1 LFDLNP
7 VFVGHEPTF
16 TTLQVGHG
24 HRATPSSPFPG
35 HGIFSS
41 HHGSV
46 PGQATVKLTSDDRF
60 DSPKVLPKAGT
71 ITVRNISAAIHF
83 MLVSPVKDGT
93 TDDVQK
99 FFSTSTGSQDQPKFA
114 LDGPLIQMGVLSP
127 GRQADRLTA
136 PCRIARSPLLDEA
149 MCLSF
154 QGNLGRGHSD
164 YLSVEGRAT
173 DAAVQP
179 RARHRRSPANPVPER
194 WVPERILRGHL
205 AAASLPAHIA
215 RSGDDVVLTGP
226 GIPGGPLVCRLDRQG
241 PCAVRLDEPLAQ
253 AACGLMAVHGR
264 GRGRRAARLGVD
276 VVTTAAGVVLAQ
288 AAMAGMLVR
297 LRGRPL
303 PSITVSMAGTA
314 LLTVS
319 QYLAAGTADEPDF
332 PVRAGSGHPPPF
344 RSADGVTFELEAL
357 HAQPWR
363 QLWTSLGVPEPVAGR
378 AWRPFMLR
386 YATAVAPLPAALH
399 AATEAHPFAALT
411 CAAASAGVAVQR
423 LRRHSER
430 RDELGGSKPFA
441 APWTVAPM
449 GPAAS
454 RSAPLCSGD
463 DPLAGMVVVETGRAT
478 HAALAGHLLRL
489 LGAEVIRIEPT
500 GGDPL
505 RDMSP
510 MAGDCSARFLALNRG
525 KRSLAADLWNP
536 VGRRAVLDSAAH
548 ADVFVDGWA
557 PGRAAQL
564 GLDHD
569 RLAAANPR
577 LVHAHTCGWG
587 DAPGEYPLLG
597 TECMVQAYAALPD
610 HLTPTGQAPAGS
622 LMSVLDVL
630 GGLVATSG
638 VLAGLLGR
646 ERDGRGRRVRS
657 SLLSA
662 ATLLQSQLGGVR
674 GPDGRP
680 EFGTFGVPLPA
691 SDGDL
696 VISRTAFP
704 QAVTAALE
712 LAELTQ
718 LPAAIAAQ
726 PVDRS
731 LALLTPAGIDAV
743 RVCHDLADLPG
754 TLWAAD
760 LLHHD
765 RCAVVHP
772 PWAFTP

>member
-1 LFDLNP
+1 
-7 VFVGHEPTF
+7 
-16 TTLQVGHG
+16 
-24 HRATPSSPFPG
+24 
-35 HGIFSS
+35 
-41 HHGSV
+41 
-46 PGQATVKLTSDDRF
+46 
-60 DSPKVLPKAGT
+60 
-71 ITVRNISAAIHF
+71 
-83 MLVSPVKDGT
+83 
-93 TDDVQK
+93 
-99 FFSTSTGSQDQPKFA
+99 
-114 LDGPLIQMGVLSP
+114 
-127 GRQADRLTA
+127 
-136 PCRIARSPLLDEA
+136 
-149 MCLSF
+149 
-154 QGNLGRGHSD
+154 
-164 YLSVEGRAT
+164 
-173 DAAVQP
+173 
-179 RARHRRSPANPVPER
+179 VPEH

-205 AAASLPAHIA
+205 AAASLSAHVV

-241 PCAVRLDEPLAQ
+241 PRAVRLDEPLAQ

-276 VVTTAAGVVLAQ
+276 VVTTATGVVLAQ
-288 AAMAGMLVR
+288 GVLAGMLAR

-303 PSITVSMAGTA
+303 RNVTVSMAATA

-378 AWRPFMLR
+378 SWRPFMLR

-411 CAAASAGVAVQR
+411 CAATSAGVAVQR

-441 APWTVAPM
+441 APWTLEPT

-454 RSAPLCSGD
+454 RSTRLGSDDGPLT
-463 DPLAGMVVVETGRAT
+463 GMVVVETGRAT
-478 HAALAGHLLRL
+478 QGALAGHLLRL
-489 LGAEVIRIEPT
+489 LGAEVIRVEPT

-505 RDMSP
+505 RATPP
-510 MAGDCSARFLALNRG
+510 MAGDCSARFLAFNRG
-525 KRSLAADLWNP
+525 KRSLAADMWNP
-536 VGRRAVLDSAAH
+536 VGRRAVLDAAAD
-548 ADVFVDGWA
+548 ADVFVDNWA

-587 DAPGEYPLLG
+587 DAPGDRPLLA
-597 TECMVQAYAALPD
+597 TEYLVQAYAALPD

-622 LMSVLDVL
+622 LMTVLDVL

-662 ATLLQSQLGGVR
+662 ATLLQAQLGGIR
-674 GPDGRP
+674 GPNGRP
-680 EFGTFGVPLPA
+680 EFGTFDVPLPA

-696 VISRTAFP
+696 VISRTASAR
-704 QAVTAALE
+704 AVTAVLE
-712 LAELTQ
+712 LDELAQ
-718 LPAAIAAQ
+718 VPAAIAAQ

-731 LALLTPAGIDAV
+731 LAPLTAAGIDAV
-743 RVCHDLADLPG
+743 RVCHDLASLPSD
-754 TLWAAD
+754 LWAAD
-760 LLHHD
+760 LLHRD
-765 RCAVVHP
+765 RCAVVRP
-772 PWAFTP
+772 PWAFTS